1 MLLNHLLRRTLTI
14 GMTLSLAAP
23 LVAQQKLTYPP
34 TKKGPVVDTYHGKQV
49 ADPYR
54 WLEDPDSAETKA
66 WVQAQ
71 AAFTENELAKMP
83 MRSWFKDRITKLWD
97 YPKTGVPA
105 IESGVLFYSV
115 NSGLQKQAP
124 VFMKNGSADAKMI
137 LDPNTLSADGSIA
150 LAQWAASPDA
160 KLFAYATSEGGA
172 DWIDIHVRDLGSG
185 EDRPEVIKWARFT
198 GISWTK
204 DSKGFFYSR
213 YPEVADRLKAEL
225 KNQAVYYHRI
235 GSPQSEDVEI
245 YSRPDQPSWFVNGGV
260 SDDGRWLFIYMAEG
274 AENKNRLY
282 VADLGTG
289 ARPNLA
295 AKIKPLYEANDAE
308 YSPLGTVGSTI
319 YLRTDR
325 GAPNRKVVAFDVT
338 KPAPATWR
346 TVVPESK
353 QAIEGAAM
361 TRDRIVVQT
370 LEDVQ
375 SKLVLWSLDGKRS
388 GEVALP
394 SAGTVAGIS
403 TKQDSRDLYY
413 GFTSFL
419 YPGAVFKWEAAAA
432 TSTRFDKAVAT
443 FDPAAFET
451 VQVFYP
457 SKDGTKIPM
466 FLSMKKGAAKNGE
479 TPTLL
484 YAYGGFSV
492 SMLPGFSPSVI
503 AWLEQGGIYAWAN
516 IRGGAEYGEEWH
528 RAGMLDKKQNVFD
541 DFIAAA
547 EYLVRE
553 KWTSPRHLAIRG
565 GSNGGLLVGAVM
577 EQRPDLFAVAIPQ
590 VGVMDMLRYDQF
602 TGGKAWV
609 TEYGSS
615 SDPKMFDYLLKYSP
629 VHNLKP
635 GTCYP
640 ATLVTTADHDDRVV
654 PGHSMKFGA
663 ALQEAQ
669 GCTNPALLRIEVQG
683 SHGYRPTDKAIA
695 EAADIWSFVHK
706 FTTAKIVP

>member
-1 MLLNHLLRRTLTI
+1 MHRHTLAI
-14 GMTLSLAAP
+14 GIALSLAAP
-23 LVAQQKLTYPP
+23 LVAQERLKYPP
-34 TKKGPVVDTYHGKQV
+34 TKKGPVVDTYHGKQIP
-49 ADPYR
+49 DPFR

-66 WVQAQ
+66 WVLAQ
-71 AAFTENELAKMP
+71 ASFTESHLATMP
-83 MRSWFKDRITKLWD
+83 MRGWFKERITKLWD
-97 YPKTGVPA
+97 YPKTGVPTA
-105 IESGVLFYSV
+105 ENGVLFYSV

-124 VFMKNGSADAKMI
+124 VYMKKGSGAEK
-137 LDPNTLSADGSIA
+137 LVVDPNLLSADGALA
-150 LAQWAASPDA
+150 LAQWAPSPDA
-160 KLFAYATSEGGA
+160 KLFAYALSEGGA
-172 DWIDIHVRDLGSG
+172 DWIDIHVKNLETGKDAT
-185 EDRPEVIKWARFT
+185 EVIKWARFT

-213 YPEVADRLKAEL
+213 YPEVADRLRAEL
-225 KNQAVYYHRI
+225 KNQAVYYHRV
-235 GSPQSEDVEI
+235 GTPQTEDVKV
-245 YSRPDQPSWFVNGGV
+245 YARPDEPSWFVSGGV
-260 SDDGRWLFIYMAEG
+260 SDDGRWLFIYMAKG

-282 VADLGTG
+282 VADLGDG
-289 ARPNLA
+289 KKPNVQA
-295 AKIKPLYEANDAE
+295 TVKPLYEADDAE
-308 YSPLGTVGSTI
+308 YSPLGAVGTTV

-325 GAPNRKVVAFDVT
+325 DAPNRKIVAADIAHPE
-338 KPAPATWR
+338 PAKWR

-353 QAIEGAAM
+353 KAIEGAGM
-361 TRDRIVVQT
+361 TQDRVVIQT
-370 LEDVQ
+370 LEDVK
-375 SKLVLWSLDGKRS
+375 SKLSLWSFEGKLA
-388 GEVALP
+388 GEVSLP
-394 SAGTVAGIS
+394 TAGTVAGLS

-419 YPGAVFKWEAAAA
+419 YPGAVFRWDAKAAK
-432 TSTRFDKAVAT
+432 STRWDKSVAT
-443 FDPAAFET
+443 FDPAQFET

-457 SKDGTKIPM
+457 SKDGTKVPM
-466 FLSMKKGAAKNGE
+466 FLTMKKGAAKNG
-479 TPTLL
+479 TNPTLL

-503 AWLEQGGIYAWAN
+503 AWIEQGGVYAWAN

-553 KWTSPRHLAIRG
+553 KWTSPRHLGIRG

-590 VGVMDMLRYDQF
+590 VGVMDMLRYDAF

-609 TEYGSS
+609 TEYGSAQ
-615 SDPKMFDYLLKYSP
+615 DPKMFDYLLRYSP
-629 VHNLKP
+629 LHNLKQ
-635 GTCYP
+635 GVCYP

-669 GCTNPALLRIEVQG
+669 GCANPALLRIEVQG

-706 FTTAKIVP
+706 YTTQPQNKVVP